1 VLAAAERGGLMPYV
15 TVGRENSAA
24 IELYY
29 EDHGLGDPVVLVPG
43 YLLDAHSWEKQEA
56 ALLAAGHRVIAYDRR
71 GFGASSRPSVGYDY
85 DTLAADLAALLDQ
98 LDLREAVL
106 AGYCAGAGEVVRYL
120 GTYGPARVR
129 AAALLAPLLPPSP
142 DPGPAGTADDPGGM
156 HRAMVEDFIRQIVAD
171 RPSATKTFLDRSY
184 NLDLF
189 GGVRVSDQAWQNS
202 FHVAIGASA
211 MAMLGCA
218 AAWLEDFR
226 DDLAR
231 ITIPVL
237 VVQGGQ
243 DLIAPPGAPGAA
255 GAAGPA
261 LLRDVRRVRI
271 PDGPHA
277 IIWTHADQVNQA
289 LLDFMQS
296 TCRYRPGTT
305 EPEHGDDDHRL
316 TQERND

>member
-1 VLAAAERGGLMPYV
+1 MPYV

-24 IELYY
+24 IDLYY

-43 YLLDAHSWEKQEA
+43 YLLDARSWEKQEA

-98 LDLREAVL
+98 LDLCEAVL
-106 AGYCAGAGEVVRYL
+106 AGYCAGTGEVVRYL
-120 GTYGPARVR
+120 STYGPARVR
-129 AAALLAPLLPPSP
+129 AAALLAPLG
-142 DPGPAGTADDPGGM
+142 PGDDPGGM
-156 HRAMVEDFIRQIVAD
+156 HRVMVEDFIRQIVAD

-211 MAMLGCA
+211 TAMLGCA

-243 DLIAPPGAPGAA
+243 DLIAPA

-261 LLRDVRRVRI
+261 LLDDAKQVRI

-277 IIWTHADQVNQA
+277 IIWTHADQVNEA

-296 TCRYRPGTT
+296 TCRYRPGTA
-305 EPEHGDDDHRL
+305 EPEHGDDGHRP